1 MKRRTFV
8 KATGLTTLAGS
19 ALSAAVPPQD
29 GKQEWYEWR
38 VYTLRGGG
46 RMQPMADYLS
56 EALIPALNRHGVANV
71 GVFTELAD
79 PQPPK
84 LYVLI
89 PYASAADFAAMPA
102 RLLADDSYRKAAAP
116 YHEIPLNGQVYDRY
130 DTWLMR
136 AFSGIPQLALPQ
148 KGGRIFELRTY
159 EGYSDDAVRRKVK
172 MFNEGELDIFYAT
185 GLHPVFFGHLVAGP
199 AMPALTYMLAF
210 KDMEERDA
218 NWAAFIEHP
227 DWKKL
232 SGDKQY
238 ADTVSRIIRAFL
250 QPTGYSQV

>member
-1 MKRRTFV
+1 MKRRNFV
-8 KATGLTTLAGS
+8 KAAGLSPLAATGLS
-19 ALSAAVPPQD
+19 AVVSPQD
-29 GKQEWYEWR
+29 TKQEWYELR

-46 RMQPMADYLS
+46 RMQPMSAYLS

-89 PYASAADFAAMPA
+89 PYASAADFAALPG
-102 RLLADDSYRKAAAP
+102 RLLADKTYQAAAEA
-116 YHEIPLNGQVYDRY
+116 YREIPLNGQVYDRY
-130 DTWLMR
+130 DTWLLR
-136 AFSGIPQLALPQ
+136 AFSGIPQLAVPE
-148 KGGRIFELRTY
+148 KGARIFELRTY

-172 MFNEGELDIFYAT
+172 MFNEGELDIFYET
-185 GLHPVFFGHLVAGP
+185 GLQPVFFGHMMAGP
-199 AMPALTYMLAF
+199 AMPALTYLLTF

-227 DWKKL
+227 DWKTL
-232 SGDKQY
+232 SRDPQY
-238 ADTVSRIIRAFL
+238 ADTVSRIIRVFL
-250 QPTGYSQV
+250 RPTAYSQV

>member
-8 KATGLTTLAGS
+8 KATGLTTLAATG
-19 ALSAAVPPQD
+19 LSAGVPSQET
-29 GKQEWYEWR
+29 KQEWYELR

-46 RMQPMADYLS
+46 RMQPMGAYLS

-71 GVFTELAD
+71 GVFTEMAD

-89 PYASAADFAAMPA
+89 PYASAAEYAALPG
-102 RLLADDSYRKAAAP
+102 RLLEDKAYQEAAKA

-136 AFSGIPQLALPQ
+136 AFSGIPQMAVP
-148 KGGRIFELRTY
+148 GRGERIFEFRTY
-159 EGYSDDAVRRKVK
+159 EGFSDDAVRRKVR

-185 GLHPVFFGHLVAGP
+185 GLHPVFFGHLMAGP
-199 AMPALTYMLAF
+199 AMPALTYMLTF
-210 KDMEERDA
+210 KNMEERDA
-218 NWAAFIEHP
+218 NWAAFIDHP
-227 DWKKL
+227 DWKTL
-232 SGDKQY
+232 SRDPQY
-238 ADTVSRIIRAFL
+238 ADTVSRIIRVFL
-250 QPTGYSQV
+250 KPTDYSQV